1 MAFNGIYPAP
11 ALSPLEFGL
20 FSAAD
25 VTRHSV
31 SSWDEK
37 WIRGFSV
44 EFDTNPTL
52 RVVSTSGATACVV
65 NDGSRAV
72 RWFDVNPFFIE
83 AEDFRSAFSVTG
95 EDRFARVLKQLEGS
109 TQKCVEDE
117 LWSGHCARETGSD
130 DLYLARADHLN
141 TIGTTPGTA
150 VSYALGLSLLE
161 YALSNSPT
169 GEQGVIHLTRD
180 VAAFLGTQG
189 ALSVSGDK
197 IVTINGTPISAG
209 AGNSGDGPAFAVT
222 NAALATNVV
231 TLTTATP
238 HLLATGESVEVTGIG
253 APYDGTYTV
262 ASTPT
267 STTLTYAKTNANV
280 ASAPVTGFV
289 QMLAT
294 SDVKWIYATGAVSV
308 HLGKSEVVNDTLAQ
322 GWDVVG
328 NDNDLR
334 IKATRPAVVYFDPTL
349 HYGIKVDM
357 TA

>member
-1 MAFNGIYPAP
+1 MAFNGIYSAP

-20 FSAAD
+20 FSAAN
-25 VTRHSV
+25 VTRHSI

-52 RVVSTSGATACVV
+52 RVVTTSGTTACTI
-65 NDGSRAV
+65 NDGTRAV

-83 AEDFRSAFSVTG
+83 AEDYRSAFSVTG

-117 LWSGHCARETGSD
+117 LWNGHSVRLTGSD
-130 DLYLARADHLN
+130 DLYLARADHLD
-141 TIGTTPGTA
+141 TLGATPATP
-150 VSYALGLSLLE
+150 VSYTVGLALLE
-161 YALSNSPT
+161 YALSTSPT
-169 GEQGVIHLTRD
+169 GETGVLHLTRD
-180 VAAFLGTQG
+180 VAAYLGTQG
-189 ALSVSGDK
+189 VLSMSGEK
-197 IVTINGTPISAG
+197 IVTINGTPVSAG
-209 AGNSGDGPAFAVT
+209 AGNSGDGPASAVT

-238 HLLATGESVEVTGIG
+238 HLLAVGESIEVTDIG

-262 ASTPT
+262 ASVPT
-267 STTLTYAKTNANV
+267 ATSVTYAKTNANV

-308 HLGKSEVVNDTLAQ
+308 HVGKSEVVNETLAQ
-322 GWDVVG
+322 GWDVAG

-334 IKATRPAVVYFDPTL
+334 IKATRPAVVYFDPTV